1 MKVIP
6 LLLEHD
12 DEDPDCALP
21 LVEGTVSG
29 RAYRFVLDTGAA
41 RTHIVGNDH
50 TATLTQ
56 RSGAVS
62 SGVFAAHEL
71 TSVTLQD
78 VRIGP
83 VHRATVEALLLNPGA
98 GVARNLLGMDVL
110 RDYRCEF
117 RFTARQLVLSATGP
131 TDGHQPL
138 HLDVAAH
145 PYVPARW
152 GNAEASC
159 VWDSGA
165 SMTVVDERFRLAHP
179 DLFAPAGSST
189 GTDATGARVT
199 SATYLM
205 TPVRIGTHQFPA
217 HRVAA
222 VDLSTPNATVTRPMN
237 LILGWTTLGQAD
249 WVFDFPAQ
257 RWAVA
262 APLG

>member
-1 MKVIP
+1 MKAIP
-6 LLLEHD
+6 LLLEYD
-12 DEDPDCALP
+12 DEDSDCALP

-29 RAYRFVLDTGAA
+29 RGYRFVLDTGAA
-41 RTHIVGNDH
+41 RTHIIRDDH

-56 RSGAVS
+56 RPGAAS

-71 TSVTLQD
+71 ASVTLQD
-78 VRIGP
+78 VQIGP
-83 VHRATVEALLLNPGA
+83 VHRTAVEAVLLSPGA
-98 GVARNLLGMDVL
+98 GDARNLLGMDVL

-117 RFTARQLVLSATGP
+117 RFTAHQVLLGASGP
-131 TDGHQPL
+131 IDGLHPL
-138 HLDVAAH
+138 HLDAAAH
-145 PYVPARW
+145 PYLQAEW
-152 GNAEASC
+152 GNTQASC

-165 SMTVVDERFRLAHP
+165 SMTVVDERFRLSHP
-179 DLFAPAGSST
+179 DLFTPAGSST

-199 SATYLM
+199 AATYLM
-205 TPVRIGTHQFPA
+205 APMRIGTHQFPA

-222 VDLSTPNATVTRPMN
+222 VDLSTPNATLARPMD

-262 APLG
+262 PRG